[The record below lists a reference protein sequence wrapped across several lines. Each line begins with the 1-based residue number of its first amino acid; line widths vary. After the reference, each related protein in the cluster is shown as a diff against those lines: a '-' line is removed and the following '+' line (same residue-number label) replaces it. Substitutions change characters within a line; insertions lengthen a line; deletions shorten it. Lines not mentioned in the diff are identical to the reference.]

1 MPYNAL
7 PYNNG
12 SKFENPIREKESIT
26 MVSFAPT
33 MAYTFGYGKAR
44 EMAQELTFSEWL
56 AEQMKRQG
64 YNQTSLATRA
74 GVSPQ
79 YIGVLVRNDPHSL
92 TGKPIVPAVEVVDK
106 IAKALGVP
114 QAEARLAAG
123 YAPAKVSEDVEAQI
137 RQSVFADLYE
147 KFMKLPA
154 DAKEGIEPFVDLLN
168 REIEKRLASIQNPSR
183 PKPTLRKR

>member
-1 MPYNAL
+1 
-7 PYNNG
+7 
-12 SKFENPIREKESIT
+12 

-33 MAYTFGYGKAR
+33 MAYTSGYKKTLV
-44 EMAQELTFSEWL
+44 MAQQVTFSEWL

-64 YNQTSLATRA
+64 YNQTSLAARA

-79 YIGVLVRNDPHSL
+79 YIGSLVRNDPHSI
-92 TGKPIVPAVEVVDK
+92 TGKPIVPTVEVVDK

-114 QAEARLAAG
+114 PTEARLVAG

-137 RQSVFADLYE
+137 RQSEFADLYE
-147 KFMKLPA
+147 KFMKLPP

-168 REIEKRLASIQNPSR
+168 REIEKRLASIKNPPR
-183 PKPTLRKR
+183 PKPTLQKKS